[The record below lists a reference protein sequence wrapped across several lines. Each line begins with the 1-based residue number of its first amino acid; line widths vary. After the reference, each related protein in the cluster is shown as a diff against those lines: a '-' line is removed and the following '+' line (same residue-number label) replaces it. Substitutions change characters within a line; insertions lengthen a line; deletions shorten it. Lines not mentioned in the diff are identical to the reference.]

1 MGPTLEKQQ
10 HCGQEKQTPWDFP
23 TTSVRGDKDALESL
37 GLWKAGLLS
46 LFMETI
52 QGWGGRCVYLKTV
65 LPCHTANFNPIGNHT
80 NCLHPALRWQYS
92 LSESSCSKIE
102 GILHQEANEL
112 SQCSQSQA
120 PGSQL
125 LDLWVTL
132 PSASQS
138 RLWVR
143 SAQCVTSQQR
153 FRIRPQRSAAVKT
166 TWDAP
171 GVHRIASPARFV
183 KVGSCLAATASKYR
197 IYRTQ
202 QSHNYPLFSYA
213 LCTSG
218 GEPAPEAASWEC

>member
-80 NCLHPALRWQYS
+80 NCLHPTLRWQYS
-92 LSESSCSKIE
+92 LSEFSCSKIE

-143 SAQCVTSQQR
+143 SYGAHSVWPHSNGSESDHNGQQR
-153 FRIRPQRSAAVKT
+153 WRPPEMLQACT
-166 TWDAP
+166 
-171 GVHRIASPARFV
+171 
-183 KVGSCLAATASKYR
+183 GSLLL
-197 IYRTQ
+197 Q
-202 QSHNYPLFSYA
+202 GL
-213 LCTSG
+213 
-218 GEPAPEAASWEC
+218 